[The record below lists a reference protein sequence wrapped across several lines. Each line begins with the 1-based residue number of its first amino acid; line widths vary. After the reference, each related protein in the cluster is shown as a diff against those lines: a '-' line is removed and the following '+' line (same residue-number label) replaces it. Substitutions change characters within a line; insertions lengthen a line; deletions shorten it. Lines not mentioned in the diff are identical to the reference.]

1 MDSFVSSV
9 PLLVA
14 CTILPAPH
22 AVYALQFVVHRHGSD
37 RAAIEAD
44 SFEHAAIKTHELG
57 LYPAQVTRKESK
69 EFSAED
75 QLGRNPAH
83 GEFAVVLSVSK
94 AFMII
99 SLVHLL
105 CATGP
110 GFPDGYRARYAASGK

>member
-22 AVYALQFVVHRHGSD
+22 AVYALRFVVHQHGSD

-75 QLGRNPAH
+75 QPDSDATRPMATSPL
-83 GEFAVVLSVSK
+83 FCQSVRRS
-94 AFMII
+94 
-99 SLVHLL
+99 
-105 CATGP
+105 
-110 GFPDGYRARYAASGK
+110 

>member
-1 MDSFVSSV
+1 MDFVVSSV

-57 LYPAQVTRKESK
+57 IYPARVTREESRK
-69 EFSAED
+69 SSLHYVEKTSPARTQPGPW
-75 QLGRNPAH
+75 QLRRC
-83 GEFAVVLSVSK
+83 SVSQ
-94 AFMII
+94 
-99 SLVHLL
+99 
-105 CATGP
+105 
-110 GFPDGYRARYAASGK
+110 